1 VRPSAIDRLDAGEA
15 SVIYCESM
23 AFVKRWL
30 WLAPLGLCGG
40 CGDDLPQCGPGTE
53 LGQDAHCHPTESL
66 DPGNFSSPLVLL
78 QRLQG
83 EEDHMHISQ
92 VRYRESDERL
102 FYCSYTFGMIDA
114 SDPQDMSYLV
124 QGLRH
129 ETPSGSPRVPG
140 CLHFMW
146 DDDDPDLVFTS
157 HRGNIDFATFLSGWD
172 LGSAEVDG
180 DVEFTPVQL
189 PALQEPGESY
199 GGLDVENGLVYV
211 ALHENGLGI
220 YDYDTTNGF
229 TRVAA
234 ATGFENAWTV
244 AVRGTTAY
252 VADGTGG
259 LAVADVSDPADVQI
273 LGRAVLGGTAQD
285 IVLEGG
291 LAYVAAG
298 SAGMVIVDVSDPA
311 APAVVSSVPTYGN
324 AVAVAASAGRA
335 YVADWNDIRVL
346 DVADPAEPVQ
356 IAATRITIN
365 LDYEVCTGTDDDEVC
380 TPDDSR
386 PDATARNLAVAAHDD
401 VLFAGNWWV
410 PSAFRVHADRLAPYL
425 VLPEDVSLLDFGPT
439 PMGETSTIELP
450 VSNQGTAPLTLYDNW
465 VDSTAFT
472 VTPAE
477 LRIEPGQTGTLT
489 LAYTPMAS
497 GKETGLLYLRSDDPQ
512 QPVRQ
517 AFLVGNQPGLGVG
530 QPLPDFDLTL
540 VDGSPFSSS
549 ALEGKVA
556 LLAYFATF

>member
-1 VRPSAIDRLDAGEA
+1 
-15 SVIYCESM
+15 M
-23 AFVKRWL
+23 
-30 WLAPLGLCGG
+30 LG
-40 CGDDLPQCGPGTE
+40 D
-53 LGQDAHCHPTESL
+53 DAHCHPTSSL
-66 DPGNFSSPLVLL
+66 EPGNFASPLVLL

-83 EEDHMHISQ
+83 EEDHMHVSQ
-92 VRYRESDERL
+92 VRYRESDQRL
-102 FYCSYTFGMIDA
+102 FYCSYTFGVIDA
-114 SDPQDMSYLV
+114 SNPQDMSYLV

-172 LGSAEVDG
+172 LGSTEVDG
-180 DVEFTPVQL
+180 DVEFAPVQF

-220 YDYDTTNGF
+220 YDYDATAGF

-234 ATGFENAWTV
+234 ATGFQNAWTV
-244 AVRGTTAY
+244 RVRGTTAY
-252 VADGTGG
+252 VADGAGG
-259 LAVADVSDPADVQI
+259 LVVADVADPANVRI

-285 IVLEGG
+285 LVLEGN

-298 SAGMVIVDVSDPA
+298 SGGMVIVDVSDPS
-311 APAVVSSVPTYGN
+311 APAPLSSVPTYGN
-324 AVAVAASAGRA
+324 AVAVAVSAGRA

-346 DVADPAEPVQ
+346 DVADPAAPAQ

-365 LDYEVCTGTDDDEVC
+365 LDYETCTGEGDAEVC
-380 TPDDSR
+380 VPDDSR

-401 VLFAGNWWV
+401 VMFAGNWWV
-410 PSAFRVHADRLAPYL
+410 PSAFRVHPERVAPYL

-439 PMGETSTIELP
+439 PPGETRTLELP
-450 VSNQGTAPLTLYDNW
+450 VSNHGTAPLTLYDNW

-472 VTPAE
+472 VTPPQ

-489 LAYTPMAS
+489 LAYTATQ
-497 GKETGLLYLRSDDPQ
+497 GAKETGILNLRSDDPQ

-517 AFLVGNQPGLGVG
+517 AYLVGNQPGLGVG
-530 QPLPDFDLTL
+530 QKLPPFDLTL
-540 VDGSPFSSS
+540 VDGSPYSST